1 MNAHTFAGVAHLNQ
15 NPKPDFPN
23 IFCVLSLVGNS
34 KWAPTAPVLDA
45 PLRPSCGQPCPDG
58 PSPPSNP
65 HQTPPQNVFRAP
77 IKIYFL
83 HNIEHCCTNFTLL
96 EYFLA
101 LLSSRGSQLAR
112 DKPMQPIKLD
122 QVHLACRVGPNYGC
136 NPEFLSKK
144 KKSEKKRRKK
154 GERKREK
161 MFAEEKSDR
170 SVPDVSNEYSFTT

>member
-1 MNAHTFAGVAHLNQ
+1 MNVHTFAGVAHLHQ

-45 PLRPSCGQPCPDG
+45 PLRPSCGQPCLDG

-65 HQTPPQNVFRAP
+65 HQTHPQNVFLTP
-77 IKIYFL
+77 IKIYCL

-96 EYFLA
+96 NYFLA

-112 DKPMQPIKLD
+112 DKPMQPFIKKLD
-122 QVHLACRVGPNYGC
+122 QVHMACRVIQN
-136 NPEFLSKK
+136 L
-144 KKSEKKRRKK
+144 
-154 GERKREK
+154 
-161 MFAEEKSDR
+161 
-170 SVPDVSNEYSFTT
+170 

>member
-1 MNAHTFAGVAHLNQ
+1 MNVHTFAGVAHLNQ

-45 PLRPSCGQPCPDG
+45 PLRPSCGQPCLDG

-65 HQTPPQNVFRAP
+65 HQTHPQNVFLTP
-77 IKIYFL
+77 IKIYCL

-96 EYFLA
+96 NYFLA

-112 DKPMQPIKLD
+112 DKPMPPFIKKTRPSALG
-122 QVHLACRVGPNYGC
+122 VSS
-136 NPEFLSKK
+136 NPESRSKNTMV
-144 KKSEKKRRKK
+144 EKLYTFFVKRKK
-154 GERKREK
+154 NREG
-161 MFAEEKSDR
+161 R
-170 SVPDVSNEYSFTT
+170 G

>member
-1 MNAHTFAGVAHLNQ
+1 MPRCGHHVASPARMDL
-15 NPKPDFPN
+15 
-23 IFCVLSLVGNS
+23 
-34 KWAPTAPVLDA
+34 A
-45 PLRPSCGQPCPDG
+45 
-58 PSPPSNP
+58 SPPSNP